1 MDKYFYNNFK
11 GALMQIE
18 NLPIYLSSY
27 ENNMLK
33 ISH

>member
-18 NLPIYLSSY
+18 NIFV
-27 ENNMLK
+27 NIFVFVWK
-33 ISH
+33 